1 MHYSRKKGRTNVKIR
16 RFFIRYCDQLTR
28 IQFWL
33 AMVAAALVGG
43 GSGILFGAHESEK
56 VADKRVA
63 EVQAI
68 NLSLIQ
74 TLQNQ
79 MRPLVEKQAEVA
91 EQQSAAS
98 EKLEQTTDRVQMA
111 ATTASRAAS
120 QAGRAARKFREPVGS
135 IRQVPARPVKPRC
148 RGKDVFGDPCP

>member
-1 MHYSRKKGRTNVKIR
+1 MKLR

-28 IQFWL
+28 VQFWI
-33 AMVAAALVGG
+33 AIVSAALAGA
-43 GSGILFGAHESEK
+43 GSGVLFGAHEAGK

-63 EVQAI
+63 EVQTI

-74 TLQNQ
+74 TLQQ
-79 MRPLVEKQAEVA
+79 KVTPLVQQQAQVA
-91 EQQSAAS
+91 EQQSAVS
-98 EKLEQTTDRVQMA
+98 EKLEQTTDRVEMAATKSSQA

-120 QAGRAARKFREPVGS
+120 QAGQTARKFRQPVGS
-135 IRQVPARPVKPRC
+135 IRMVPPKPEKPRC

>member
-1 MHYSRKKGRTNVKIR
+1 VKVR

-28 IQFWL
+28 LQFWL
-33 AMVAAALVGG
+33 GIVAAVLVGG
-43 GSGILFGAHESEK
+43 GSGVLFGAHEAGK

-79 MRPLVEKQAEVA
+79 MKPLVEKQAEVA
-91 EQQSAAS
+91 EQQSAAT
-98 EKLEQTTDRVQMA
+98 EKLEQTTDRVEMAATKSSQA
-111 ATTASRAAS
+111 ATTANRAAT
-120 QAGRAARKFREPVGS
+120 QAGQAARKYRQPAGS
-135 IRQVPARPVKPRC
+135 IRLVPSASYKPKCVGR
-148 RGKDVFGDPCP
+148 DVYGDPCP

>member
-1 MHYSRKKGRTNVKIR
+1 MKVR

-33 AMVAAALVGG
+33 GVVVAALVGG
-43 GSGILFGAHESEK
+43 GSGILLGAHEADK

-79 MRPLVEKQAEVA
+79 MKPLVEKQAEVA
-91 EQQSAAS
+91 EQQSAAT
-98 EKLEQTTDRVQMA
+98 EKLEQTTDRVEMAATKSSQA
-111 ATTASRAAS
+111 ATTASRAAN
-120 QAGRAARKFREPVGS
+120 QAGQTARKFRQPVGS
-135 IRQVPARPVKPRC
+135 IRMAPSAPYKPRC
-148 RGKDVFGDPCP
+148 VGRDVYGDPCP

>member
-1 MHYSRKKGRTNVKIR
+1 M
-16 RFFIRYCDQLTR
+16 QL
-28 IQFWL
+28 QFWL
-33 AMVAAALVGG
+33 GIVAAVLVGG
-43 GSGILFGAHESEK
+43 GSGVLFGAHEAGK

-79 MRPLVEKQAEVA
+79 MKPLVEKQAEVA
-91 EQQSAAS
+91 EQQSAAT
-98 EKLEQTTDRVQMA
+98 EKLEQTTDRVELAATKSSQA

-120 QAGRAARKFREPVGS
+120 QAGQTARKFRHPVGS
-135 IRQVPARPVKPRC
+135 IRMVPSAPYKSRC
-148 RGKDVFGDPCP
+148 VGKDIYGDPCP